1 MLLQSYIKMP
11 WYTSLW
17 TTTLCTMAY
26 GVNVREVGEF
36 MKGAIGVEFSG

>member
-1 MLLQSYIKMP
+1 MP

-17 TTTLCTMAY
+17 TTTLCTVAY
-26 GVNVREVGEF
+26 VVNVRDVGKF

>member
-1 MLLQSYIKMP
+1 ML

-36 MKGAIGVEFSG
+36 AKGAIGVEFIG

>member
-1 MLLQSYIKMP
+1 MP

-26 GVNVREVGEF
+26 GVNVRAVGEYA
-36 MKGAIGVEFSG
+36 KGAARVEFGG

>member
-1 MLLQSYIKMP
+1 ML

-17 TTTLCTMAY
+17 TTTLCTVAY

-36 MKGAIGVEFSG
+36 AKGVARVELIG

>member
-1 MLLQSYIKMP
+1 ML

-26 GVNVREVGEF
+26 GMSVREVWEF
-36 MKGAIGVEFSG
+36 AKGAAWVEFSG

>member
-1 MLLQSYIKMP
+1 MFLQSYIKMP

-36 MKGAIGVEFSG
+36 MKDAIGVEFSG

>member
-1 MLLQSYIKMP
+1 MP

-26 GVNVREVGEF
+26 GVNVREVGKF
-36 MKGAIGVEFSG
+36 AKGAARVELSG

>member
-1 MLLQSYIKMP
+1 MFLQSYIKIP

-26 GVNVREVGEF
+26 GVNARGVGKF

>member
-1 MLLQSYIKMP
+1 ML

-17 TTTLCTMAY
+17 TTTLCTMTY

-36 MKGAIGVEFSG
+36 AKGAARVEFSG

>member
-1 MLLQSYIKMP
+1 MFLQSYIKMP

-17 TTTLCTMAY
+17 TTTLCTVAY

-36 MKGAIGVEFSG
+36 MKGAIGVELSG